1 MITLKAFDQF
11 AKGKLET
18 VKRKNTCVIYTRVS
32 TKEQAD
38 NNKSLDIQ
46 RKACEQFAKKNNYLI
61 MAYFGG
67 TYESAKTDERKEFNN
82 MQSHRGLSRGVCG
95 LLVFPPGNKLRGNDE
110 IRMTNDESSTNDQ
123 CSNDQNRAG
132 FVFRHWDIRP

>member
-82 MQSHRGLSRGVCG
+82 MLSFLKKSRTQISFIV
-95 LLVFPPGNKLRGNDE
+95 VYS
-110 IRMTNDESSTNDQ
+110 I
-123 CSNDQNRAG
+123 
-132 FVFRHWDIRP
+132 